1 MFQGRG
7 QGRGTE
13 TDRDTETDR
22 ERETVT
28 DRDRDTDT
36 DTDTNTNTD
45 TDKFSV
51 EQITIKKICR
61 TVESVHRTSITACLK
76 NTLQVTNAHLERVKK
91 ICQNFYLF
99 LHVINALQLVIVFF
113 L

>member
-36 DTDTNTNTD
+36 DTDTNTN

-91 ICQNFYLF
+91 ICQNFYL
-99 LHVINALQLVIVFF
+99 L
-113 L
+113 